1 VKREKIGIITKAVI
15 EILKLDI
22 KENSPIFVSD
32 GNYKHMCDKHPKDFE
47 KYYMHIPEI
56 IRDPNYVGIN
66 PKDSSLEYVKEF
78 KINYEFVKTAIRISC
93 NGIFFVRSMYSIS
106 PSKSTE
112 FLRIGRFKKLTN
124 LT

>member
-1 VKREKIGIITKAVI
+1 MRVEKIGIITKAVI

-56 IRDPNYVGIN
+56 IRVPNYVGIN

-78 KINYEFVKTAIRISC
+78 KINDEFVKVAIRVSGH
-93 NGIFFVRSMYSIS
+93 GIFFMRSMYMFEDAI
-106 PSKSTE
+106 K
-112 FLRIGRFKKLTN
+112 FIKKGRLKKID
-124 LT
+124 